1 MNKHFLAFS
10 LLAVSFATTAK
21 GVGYGNTEWGM
32 TPSQVVAAQ
41 KGNAHIIAP
50 EKYKDSWGKV
60 RTDNVNIGSGLY
72 TVSYLFDSS
81 DRLIQANVASNE
93 KSNVGIIQN
102 QFDAL
107 HQLLTQ
113 KYGKPQ
119 FEGSDKVTWKTAD
132 TTIEL
137 SKMII
142 QDILAQN
149 VVRYVP
155 NGKVNSDTS
164 NL

>member
-1 MNKHFLAFS
+1 MKKNFLALA
-10 LLAVSFATTAK
+10 LLTLPLIASAK
-21 GVGYGNTEWGM
+21 GTGYGKTEWGM
-32 TPSQVVAAQ
+32 SPSQVVAAQ
-41 KGNAHIIAP
+41 NGKANIIAP

-60 RTDNVNIGSGLY
+60 RTDNLNIASGLY
-72 TVSYLFDSS
+72 TVSYLFDAS
-81 DRLIQANVASNE
+81 DRLVQTNVASNE
-93 KSNVGIIQN
+93 KHNVGIINN
-102 QFDAL
+102 QFASL

-132 TTIEL
+132 TTVEL

-142 QDILAQN
+142 EGVMAQN

-155 NGKVNSDTS
+155 NDKVTSDTS